1 MNAKKA
7 VNLTMDA
14 DLLARAKAEGINLS
28 AELDQ
33 GVRAKVARLE
43 AERWRRD
50 NAAALST
57 MAQRIEAE
65 GVAGEEHRAYG

>member
-7 VNLTMDA
+7 VNVTMDA

-28 AELDQ
+28 AALDQ

>member
-1 MNAKKA
+1 MNPKKA

>member
-7 VNLTMDA
+7 VNVTMDA

-43 AERWRRD
+43 AERWKRE
-50 NAAALST
+50 NAQSLAA

>member
-1 MNAKKA
+1 MNTKKA
-7 VNLTMDA
+7 VNVTMDA

-28 AELDQ
+28 AALDQ